1 MLRLLVASLLALTA
15 LTALTPNAS
24 AVYICGHQ
32 FDASDQVLGDDP
44 IAKSHC
50 TTENLVNYDCDA
62 YVTVYQDAT
71 VYRATRCEP
80 LLCTAYCDPYVPLAS
95 GSTAAAAAP
104 CGTVG
109 SPVLDGG
116 FGVTCTYGAAECSAF
131 SATYGTTE
139 AFLSPD
145 AGCGVTVGLCEVG
158 PQVDDGKVDRV
169 LIECDPI
176 IYCVTEPCPG
186 GIEI

>member
-1 MLRLLVASLLALTA
+1 MLRFLVATLLALTA

-32 FDASDQVLGDDP
+32 WDATDLTVGDDP

-62 YVTVYQDAT
+62 YVTVYQDAS
-71 VYRATRCEP
+71 VYRSARCEP

-95 GSTAAAAAP
+95 SSASAAA
-104 CGTVG
+104 CTTVG

-116 FGVTCTYGAAECSAF
+116 FGATCAYGPAQCSAF
-131 SATYGTTE
+131 TATYGTIE

-145 AGCGVTVGLCEVG
+145 AGCSVSTGPCELG
-158 PQVDDGKVDRV
+158 PQVVDGQVDR
-169 LIECDPI
+169 LLLECQGFI
-176 IYCVTEPCPG
+176 QCVTEPCPG
-186 GIEI
+186 SGPIKI